1 MVVRIA
7 KKDRQE
13 KPQSVTPLDLE
24 GSFMKVFKPY
34 VPTEL
39 QGVAFQKEDGNFKH
53 HWTAIC
59 YNIYKDTV
67 SQVTTLNGLLTRS
80 ETELVK
86 CVDLLE
92 AFGGSEKAQLI
103 RANLENIKQLH
114 KTSVQGKQNVS
125 DS

>member
-1 MVVRIA
+1 MVVRLA
-7 KKDRQE
+7 KKDREE
-13 KPQSVTPLDLE
+13 KAKVSTHFDLE

-34 VPTEL
+34 VPKEL

-67 SQVTTLNGLLTRS
+67 SQVTTLEGLLIRS
-80 ETELVK
+80 ETELTK

-103 RANLENIKQLH
+103 RANLENIKALH
-114 KTSVQGKQNVS
+114 KAAAQGKKNVS
-125 DS
+125 NA